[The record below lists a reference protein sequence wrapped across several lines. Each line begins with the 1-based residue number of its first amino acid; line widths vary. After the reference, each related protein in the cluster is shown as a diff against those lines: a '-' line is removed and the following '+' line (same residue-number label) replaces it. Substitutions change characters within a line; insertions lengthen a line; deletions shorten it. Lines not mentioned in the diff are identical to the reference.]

1 MILVGLEVNQFTQ
14 IRFILEVQFVG
25 DPLTIQKQS
34 PEFSIKKV
42 FLKISQNSQKNT
54 SPESLSQ

>member
-14 IRFILEVQFVG
+14 IRFILEVQFG
-25 DPLTIQKQS
+25 DDPLTIQKQS

-42 FLKISQNSQKNT
+42 FLKIS
-54 SPESLSQ
+54 